1 MLVTNCVIVL
11 RGLFMIERPVSAESV
26 TMTRRNFL
34 TVPLALCASSAA
46 LPALSQSS
54 ELEGGVLR
62 VGVLT
67 HYKPFSFVD
76 GHLQGFDV
84 EVLKRLAS
92 ILKLELK
99 IQTEGMATLQ
109 KKLSSGEISVI
120 ANQLLTT
127 PENRRQFDFVR
138 GYAAN
143 QLVCVQHE
151 DDSRDF
157 LNLDDLLGK
166 KLGVLANTGVEDQ
179 ARGALGKSVL
189 SFASIDQAF
198 KQLAEKKLDAVLEES
213 LIADFYIERDALPI
227 KVTSPFAPPLSAGWA
242 VRKGNRAVA
251 QRLSEGVQTL
261 LSDGSFKPI
270 SSKWFGYDVSRPN
283 VSHTS
288 LPR

>member
-1 MLVTNCVIVL
+1 
-11 RGLFMIERPVSAESV
+11 MIERPDLSESLC
-26 TMTRRNFL
+26 MTRRSFL
-34 TVPLALCASSAA
+34 TAPLALCVVSAVSPVA
-46 LPALSQSS
+46 AQPL

-76 GHLQGFDV
+76 GQLQGFDV
-84 EVLKRLAS
+84 EVLKRVAA
-92 ILKLELK
+92 ILKVDVQ
-99 IQTEGMATLQ
+99 IQTEGMANLQ

-151 DDSRDF
+151 DDARDF
-157 LNLDDLLGK
+157 LSLDDLLGK
-166 KLGVLANTGVEDQ
+166 KLGVLANTGVEEQ

-189 SFASIDQAF
+189 SFASIDLAF

-213 LIADFYIERDALPI
+213 LIADYYIERDALPI
-227 KVTSPFAPPLSAGWA
+227 KVASPFAPPLSAGWA
-242 VRKGNRAVA
+242 VMKGNKTLS
-251 QRLSEGVQTL
+251 QRLSEGVQTML
-261 LSDGSFKPI
+261 RDGSFKPI
-270 SSKWFGYDVSRPN
+270 STQWFGYDVSRPN
-283 VSHTS
+283 VSHTA

>member
-1 MLVTNCVIVL
+1 
-11 RGLFMIERPVSAESV
+11 MIERPDFSESLC
-26 TMTRRNFL
+26 MTRRSFL
-34 TVPLALCASSAA
+34 TAPLALCVVSAVSPVA
-46 LPALSQSS
+46 AQPL

-76 GHLQGFDV
+76 GQLQGFDV
-84 EVLKRLAS
+84 EVLKRVAA
-92 ILKLELK
+92 ILKVDVQ
-99 IQTEGMATLQ
+99 IQSEGMANLQ

-151 DDSRDF
+151 DDARDF
-157 LNLDDLLGK
+157 LSLDDLLGK
-166 KLGVLANTGVEDQ
+166 KLGVLANTGVEEQ

-189 SFASIDQAF
+189 SFASIDLAF
-198 KQLAEKKLDAVLEES
+198 QQLAEKKLDAVLEES
-213 LIADFYIERDALPI
+213 LIADYYIERDALPI
-227 KVTSPFAPPLSAGWA
+227 KVASPFAPPLSAGWA
-242 VRKGNRAVA
+242 VKKGNKILS
-251 QRLSEGVQTL
+251 QRLSEGVQTML
-261 LSDGSFKPI
+261 RDGSFKPI
-270 SSKWFGYDVSRPN
+270 STQWFGYDVSRPN
-283 VSHTS
+283 VSHTA

>member
-1 MLVTNCVIVL
+1 
-11 RGLFMIERPVSAESV
+11 
-26 TMTRRNFL
+26 MTRRSFL
-34 TVPLALCASSAA
+34 TAPLALCVVSAVSPVA
-46 LPALSQSS
+46 AQPL

-76 GHLQGFDV
+76 GQLQGFDV
-84 EVLKRLAS
+84 EVLKRVAA
-92 ILKLELK
+92 ILKVDVQ
-99 IQTEGMATLQ
+99 IQTEGMANLQ

-151 DDSRDF
+151 DDARDF
-157 LNLDDLLGK
+157 LSLDDLLGK
-166 KLGVLANTGVEDQ
+166 KLGVLANTGVEEQ

-189 SFASIDQAF
+189 SFASIDLAF

-213 LIADFYIERDALPI
+213 LIADYYIERDALPI
-227 KVTSPFAPPLSAGWA
+227 KVASPFAPPLSAGWA
-242 VRKGNRAVA
+242 VMKGNKTLS
-251 QRLSEGVQTL
+251 QRLSEGVQTML
-261 LSDGSFKPI
+261 RDGSFKPI
-270 SSKWFGYDVSRPN
+270 STQWFGYDVSRPN
-283 VSHTS
+283 VSHTA

>member
-1 MLVTNCVIVL
+1 
-11 RGLFMIERPVSAESV
+11 MIDRPVCAVSGN
-26 TMTRRNFL
+26 MTRRNFL
-34 TVPLALCASSAA
+34 TVPLALCTSSAG
-46 LPALSQSS
+46 LPVFAQTP

-67 HYKPFSFVD
+67 HYKPFSFVE

-84 EVLKRLAS
+84 DVLKRLAA
-92 ILKLELK
+92 IMKVELK
-99 IQTEGMATLQ
+99 IHTEGMANLQ
-109 KKLSSGEISVI
+109 KKLSTGEIAVI

-138 GYAAN
+138 AYAAN

-157 LNLDDLLGK
+157 LSLDDLLGK
-166 KLGVLANTGVEDQ
+166 KLGVLGNTGVEEQ

-189 SFASIDQAF
+189 PFTSIDLAF

-227 KVTSPFAPPLSAGWA
+227 KVTSPFAPPLSGGWV
-242 VRKGNRAVA
+242 VRKGNKALA
-251 QRLSEGVQTL
+251 QRLSGAVQTL
-261 LSDGSFKPI
+261 LTDGSFKPI
-270 SSKWFGYDVSRPN
+270 SAKWFGYDVSRPS
-283 VSHTS
+283 VSHTT

>member
-1 MLVTNCVIVL
+1 
-11 RGLFMIERPVSAESV
+11 MIERPGSPEKLS
-26 TMTRRNFL
+26 MTRRNFL
-34 TVPLALCASSAA
+34 TVPLALCASSSNVPVWAQV
-46 LPALSQSS
+46 P
-54 ELEGGVLR
+54 ELEGGVLQ

-67 HYKPFSFVD
+67 HYKPFSFVE
-76 GHLQGFDV
+76 GQVQGFDIDV
-84 EVLKRLAS
+84 VKRLAA
-92 ILKLELK
+92 ILKVDLK
-99 IQTEGMATLQ
+99 IQTEGMANLQ
-109 KKLSSGEISVI
+109 KKLATGEIAVI

-127 PENRRQFDFVR
+127 TENRRQFDFVR

-157 LNLDDLLGK
+157 LSLDDLLGK

-242 VRKGNRAVA
+242 VRKGNRALA

>member
-1 MLVTNCVIVL
+1 
-11 RGLFMIERPVSAESV
+11 MIERPVSAERL

-34 TVPLALCASSAA
+34 TLPLALCASSAA
-46 LPALSQSS
+46 LPAFSQSA

-138 GYAAN
+138 AYAAN

-157 LNLDDLLGK
+157 LSLDDLLGK

-198 KQLAEKKLDAVLEES
+198 KQLAEKKLDA
-213 LIADFYIERDALPI
+213 
-227 KVTSPFAPPLSAGWA
+227 PLCWRVELFGWA
-242 VRKGNRAVA
+242 GPWRSVCLWEFRPYSAMA
-251 QRLSEGVQTL
+251 LSRRFL
-261 LSDGSFKPI
+261 
-270 SSKWFGYDVSRPN
+270 PN
-283 VSHTS
+283 GLVTM
-288 LPR
+288 

>member
-1 MLVTNCVIVL
+1 
-11 RGLFMIERPVSAESV
+11 MIERPVSAERL

-34 TVPLALCASSAA
+34 TLPLALCASSAA
-46 LPALSQSS
+46 LPAFSQSA

-157 LNLDDLLGK
+157 LSLDDLLGK

-189 SFASIDQAF
+189 SFGSIDQAF

-242 VRKGNRAVA
+242 VRKGNRALA

-261 LSDGSFKPI
+261 LSDGSFKTI

-288 LPR
+288 LHR

>member
-1 MLVTNCVIVL
+1 
-11 RGLFMIERPVSAESV
+11 MIDRPFFAEAV
-26 TMTRRNFL
+26 NMTRRNFL
-34 TVPLALCASSAA
+34 KVPLGLSAA
-46 LPALSQSS
+46 ATALSVLAQPP

-67 HYKPFSFVD
+67 HYRPFSFVD
-76 GHLQGFDV
+76 GHLQGFDID
-84 EVLKRLAS
+84 VLKRLATV
-92 ILKLELK
+92 LKVELK
-99 IQTEGMATLQ
+99 IQTEGMASLQ

-157 LNLDDLLGK
+157 LSLDDLLGK
-166 KLGVLANTGVEDQ
+166 RLGVLANTGVEEQ

-189 SFASIDQAF
+189 SFPSIDLAF

-213 LIADFYIERDALPI
+213 LIADFYIERDRLPI

-242 VRKGNRAVA
+242 VRKGNKVLA

-261 LSDGSFKPI
+261 LSDGSLKPI
-270 SSKWFGYDVSRPN
+270 SSRWFGYDVSRPS

>member
-1 MLVTNCVIVL
+1 
-11 RGLFMIERPVSAESV
+11 MIDRPMS
-26 TMTRRNFL
+26 MGRLPITRRNFVTL
-34 TVPLALCASSAA
+34 PLALCASAAA
-46 LPALSQSS
+46 LPVFSQALEMES
-54 ELEGGVLR
+54 GVLR

-76 GHLQGFDV
+76 GQLQGFDV
-84 EVLKRLAS
+84 DVLKRLAS
-92 ILKLELK
+92 VLKLELK
-99 IQTEGMATLQ
+99 IQTDGMANLQ

-138 GYAAN
+138 AYAAN

-157 LNLDDLLGK
+157 LSLDDLLGK

-179 ARGALGKSVL
+179 ARGALGKAVL
-189 SFASIDQAF
+189 AFPSIDLAF

-213 LIADFYIERDALPI
+213 LIADYYIERDALPI
-227 KVTSPFAPPLSAGWA
+227 KVASPFAPPLSAGWA
-242 VRKGNRAVA
+242 VRKGNKALA

-261 LSDGSFKPI
+261 LSDGSLKQI

-283 VSHTS
+283 VSHTT

>member
-1 MLVTNCVIVL
+1 
-11 RGLFMIERPVSAESV
+11 MIERPVSAEGV
-26 TMTRRNFL
+26 NMTRRNFL
-34 TVPLALCASSAA
+34 TVPLALCSSSAA
-46 LPALSQSS
+46 WPVFSQPS

-67 HYKPFSFVD
+67 HYRPFSFVE

-84 EVLKRLAS
+84 DVLKRLAS

-99 IQTEGMATLQ
+99 IQTEGMANLQ
-109 KKLSSGEISVI
+109 KKLSNGEISVI

-151 DDSRDF
+151 NDSRDF
-157 LNLDDLLGK
+157 LSLDDLLGK

-179 ARGALGKSVL
+179 ARGALGKSVI
-189 SFASIDQAF
+189 SFASIDLAF

-242 VRKGNRAVA
+242 VRKGNRALA

-261 LSDGSFKPI
+261 LSDGSFKTI
-270 SSKWFGYDVSRPN
+270 STQWFGYDVSRPN

>member
-1 MLVTNCVIVL
+1 
-11 RGLFMIERPVSAESV
+11 MIERPDSAERL
-26 TMTRRNFL
+26 TMSRRNFL
-34 TVPLALCASSAA
+34 TLPLALCASSAA
-46 LPALSQSS
+46 LPAFSQSA

-67 HYKPFSFVD
+67 HYKPFSFVE
-76 GHLQGFDV
+76 GQLQGFDV

-157 LNLDDLLGK
+157 LSLDDLLGK

-189 SFASIDQAF
+189 SFASIDLAF

-242 VRKGNRAVA
+242 VRKGNRALA

-261 LSDGSFKPI
+261 LSDGSFKTI

>member
-1 MLVTNCVIVL
+1 
-11 RGLFMIERPVSAESV
+11 MIERPVSAERL

-34 TVPLALCASSAA
+34 TLPLALCASSAA
-46 LPALSQSS
+46 LPAFSQSA

-157 LNLDDLLGK
+157 LSLDDLLGK

-189 SFASIDQAF
+189 SFGSIDQAF

-242 VRKGNRAVA
+242 VRKGNRALA

-261 LSDGSFKPI
+261 LSDGSFKTI

>member
-1 MLVTNCVIVL
+1 
-11 RGLFMIERPVSAESV
+11 MIDRPMSV
-26 TMTRRNFL
+26 GRLPITRRNFVTL
-34 TVPLALCASSAA
+34 PLALCASAAA
-46 LPALSQSS
+46 LPVFSQALEVESS
-54 ELEGGVLR
+54 VLR

-76 GHLQGFDV
+76 GQLQGFDV
-84 EVLKRLAS
+84 DVLKRLAS
-92 ILKLELK
+92 VLNLELK
-99 IQTEGMATLQ
+99 IQTDGMANLQ

-138 GYAAN
+138 AYAAN

-157 LNLDDLLGK
+157 LSLDDLLGK

-179 ARGALGKSVL
+179 ARGALGKAVL
-189 SFASIDQAF
+189 AFPSIDLAF

-213 LIADFYIERDALPI
+213 LIADYYIERDALPI
-227 KVTSPFAPPLSAGWA
+227 KVASPFAPPLSAGWA
-242 VRKGNRAVA
+242 VRKGNKALA

-261 LSDGSFKPI
+261 LSDGSLKLI

-283 VSHTS
+283 VSHTT

>member
-1 MLVTNCVIVL
+1 
-11 RGLFMIERPVSAESV
+11 MIDRPFFAEAV
-26 TMTRRNFL
+26 NMTRRKFL
-34 TVPLALCASSAA
+34 KIPLGLSAA
-46 LPALSQSS
+46 ATALSVLAQPP

-67 HYKPFSFVD
+67 HYRPFSFVD
-76 GHLQGFDV
+76 GHLQGFDID
-84 EVLKRLAS
+84 VLKRLATV
-92 ILKLELK
+92 LKVELK
-99 IQTEGMATLQ
+99 IQTEGMASLQ

-157 LNLDDLLGK
+157 LSLDDLLGK
-166 KLGVLANTGVEDQ
+166 RLGVLANTGVEEQ

-189 SFASIDQAF
+189 SFPSIDLAF
-198 KQLAEKKLDAVLEES
+198 KQLADKKLDAVLEES
-213 LIADFYIERDALPI
+213 LIADFYIERDRLPI

-242 VRKGNRAVA
+242 VRKGNKVLA

-261 LSDGSFKPI
+261 LSDGSLKPI
-270 SSKWFGYDVSRPN
+270 SSRWFGYDVSRPN

>member
-1 MLVTNCVIVL
+1 
-11 RGLFMIERPVSAESV
+11 MIDRPVCAVSGN
-26 TMTRRNFL
+26 MTRRNFL
-34 TVPLALCASSAA
+34 TVPLALCTSAA
-46 LPALSQSS
+46 VLPVFAQTPD
-54 ELEGGVLR
+54 LEGGVLR

-67 HYKPFSFVD
+67 HYKPFSFVE

-84 EVLKRLAS
+84 DVLKRLAA
-92 ILKLELK
+92 ILKVELK
-99 IQTEGMATLQ
+99 IHTEGMANLQ
-109 KKLSSGEISVI
+109 KKLSTGEIAVI

-138 GYAAN
+138 AYAAN

-157 LNLDDLLGK
+157 LSLDDLLGK
-166 KLGVLANTGVEDQ
+166 KLGVLGNTGVEEQ

-189 SFASIDQAF
+189 PFTSIDLAF

-227 KVTSPFAPPLSAGWA
+227 KVTSPFAPPLSGGWV
-242 VRKGNRAVA
+242 VRKGNRALA
-251 QRLSEGVQTL
+251 QRLSEAVQTL
-261 LSDGSFKPI
+261 LTDGSFKPI
-270 SSKWFGYDVSRPN
+270 SAKWFGYDVSRPS

-288 LPR
+288 MPR

>member
-1 MLVTNCVIVL
+1 
-11 RGLFMIERPVSAESV
+11 MIERPVSAESV

-157 LNLDDLLGK
+157 LSLDDLLGK

-242 VRKGNRAVA
+242 VRKGNRALA

>member
-1 MLVTNCVIVL
+1 
-11 RGLFMIERPVSAESV
+11 MIDQPVFAEGAL
-26 TMTRRNFL
+26 TTRRNFL
-34 TVPLALCASSAA
+34 MIPLGLCAATN
-46 LPALSQSS
+46 ALSVFAQPP

-67 HYKPFSFVD
+67 QYRPFSFVD
-76 GHLQGFDV
+76 GHLQGFDID
-84 EVLKRLAS
+84 VLKRLAS
-92 ILKLELK
+92 VLKVELK
-99 IQTEGMATLQ
+99 IQTEGMVNLQ

-157 LNLDDLLGK
+157 LSLDDLLGK
-166 KLGVLANTGVEDQ
+166 RLGVLAYTGVEEQ

-189 SFASIDQAF
+189 AFPSIDLAF

-213 LIADFYIERDALPI
+213 LIADFYIERDGLPI
-227 KVTSPFAPPLSAGWA
+227 KVTSPFAPPLAAGWA
-242 VRKGNRAVA
+242 VRKGNKALA

>member
-1 MLVTNCVIVL
+1 
-11 RGLFMIERPVSAESV
+11 MIERPVSAERL

-34 TVPLALCASSAA
+34 TLPLALCASSAA
-46 LPALSQSS
+46 LPAFSQSA

-67 HYKPFSFVD
+67 QYKPFSFVE
-76 GHLQGFDV
+76 GQLQGFDV

-157 LNLDDLLGK
+157 LSLDDLLGK

-189 SFASIDQAF
+189 SFASIDLAF

-242 VRKGNRAVA
+242 VRKGNRALA

-261 LSDGSFKPI
+261 LSDGSFKTI

>member
-1 MLVTNCVIVL
+1 
-11 RGLFMIERPVSAESV
+11 MIERPDFVESLC
-26 TMTRRNFL
+26 MRRRNFL
-34 TVPLALCASSAA
+34 TAPLALCVVSAVSPVGA
-46 LPALSQSS
+46 QPL

-76 GHLQGFDV
+76 NHLQGFDV
-84 EVLKRLAS
+84 EVLKRVAA
-92 ILKLELK
+92 ILNVDVQ
-99 IQTEGMATLQ
+99 IQTEGMANLQ

-127 PENRRQFDFVR
+127 QENRRQFDFVR

-151 DDSRDF
+151 DDARDF
-157 LNLDDLLGK
+157 LSLDDLLGK
-166 KLGVLANTGVEDQ
+166 KLGVLANTGVEEQ

-189 SFASIDQAF
+189 SFSSIDIAL

-213 LIADFYIERDALPI
+213 LIADYYIERDALPI
-227 KVTSPFAPPLSAGWA
+227 KVASPFAPPLSAGWA
-242 VRKGNRAVA
+242 VKKGNKSLS
-251 QRLSEGVQTL
+251 QRLSEGVQTML
-261 LSDGSFKPI
+261 RDGSFIPI
-270 SSKWFGYDVSRPN
+270 STRWFGYDVSRPN

>member
-1 MLVTNCVIVL
+1 
-11 RGLFMIERPVSAESV
+11 MIDRPFFAEALN
-26 TMTRRNFL
+26 MTRRNFL
-34 TVPLALCASSAA
+34 KVPLGLSAA
-46 LPALSQSS
+46 ATALSVLSQPP

-67 HYKPFSFVD
+67 HYRPFSFVD
-76 GHLQGFDV
+76 GHLQGFDID
-84 EVLKRLAS
+84 VLKRLATV
-92 ILKLELK
+92 LKVELK
-99 IQTEGMATLQ
+99 IQTEGMASLQ

-120 ANQLLTT
+120 ANQLLST

-157 LNLDDLLGK
+157 LSLDDLLGK
-166 KLGVLANTGVEDQ
+166 RLGVLTNTGVEEQ

-189 SFASIDQAF
+189 SFPSIDLAF

-213 LIADFYIERDALPI
+213 LIADFYIERDRLPI

-242 VRKGNRAVA
+242 VRKGNKVLA

-261 LSDGSFKPI
+261 LSDGSLKPI
-270 SSKWFGYDVSRPN
+270 SSRWFGYDVSRPN